1 MIRTALGEDP
11 ILAGM
16 MSTIEPSRALQAS
29 LRAAGIDFDYP
40 EAVMAEVE
48 AWQRAPGIDDP
59 SLDDR
64 TALPFVTVDG
74 PGTRDLDQALFVEQ
88 RGDGFQ
94 VQYAIAD
101 AAHFVRPGSA
111 LLDESLRRGASY
123 YLPGEA
129 VPMLPRALSE
139 GLISLGPGVD
149 RRAMVFDMQLDAD
162 GHCTDTRIVRARIR
176 SRQQLSFDEVE
187 AVVSGR
193 PQSRVGDP
201 AVVASLQAMRG
212 VGQRLATAAEAR
224 GVVPY
229 HRSEVRVHMT
239 AGVDAQLTA
248 VELARSFVE
257 ADNAQL
263 SLLCNSEGARILR
276 DHAER
281 VDAGAQAQPIYR
293 VHPPPDDDSLAQLEA
308 SIAAAARAHGLDESW
323 RWDRS
328 RESLAEFIRRLPA
341 DRAHGRLVEALS
353 RQAIMIN
360 VRSTYS
366 SEPGPHHGVGSEVYA
381 RFSAPMR
388 EVVGVY
394 LHKEMW
400 ELLTGQGDEPG
411 RDRTLRQRV
420 IEAANRSRALQGEL
434 GRAADQLVID
444 ALFGRDH
451 AQPVAARP
459 AHGGTLMGM
468 RRGRAYVRLD
478 DPPLDVKVYV
488 DRLERGYGCD
498 EHGVVLTRAGQA
510 VARLGDAVAVRV
522 LDRVADGRWML
533 DFV

>member
-1 MIRTALGEDP
+1 MIRSPAVYNLAVPTDPSHAL
-11 ILAGM
+11 
-16 MSTIEPSRALQAS
+16 RAS
-29 LRAAGIDFDYP
+29 LREAGIDLDYP
-40 EAVMAEVE
+40 EAVMAEVA
-48 AWQRAPGIDDP
+48 AWQQAAGIDDS

-88 RGDGFQ
+88 TADGFT

-111 LLDESLRRGASY
+111 LLEESLRRGASY
-123 YLPGEA
+123 YLPDGA
-129 VPMLPRALSE
+129 VPMLPRPLSE
-139 GLISLGPGVD
+139 DLVSLGPAVD
-149 RRAMVFDMQLDAD
+149 RRAMVFDMRLDD
-162 GHCTDTRIVRARIR
+162 EGHCIDTQIVRARIH

-187 AVVSGR
+187 ALVSGR
-193 PQSRVGDP
+193 EQSRITDP
-201 AVVASLQAMRG
+201 QIAASLLAMRE
-212 VGQRLATAAEAR
+212 VGQRLAALAEAR

-229 HRSEVRVHMT
+229 HRSEVRVQLSPID
-239 AGVDAQLTA
+239 VRLTA
-248 VELARSFVE
+248 VEVARSFVE

-263 SLLCNSEGARILR
+263 SLLCNAEGARILR
-276 DHAER
+276 DH

-308 SIAAAARAHGLDESW
+308 SIAAAARAHGLDGPW

-341 DRAHGRLVEALS
+341 DDAHARLLAALS

-360 VRSTYS
+360 VRSTYAG
-366 SEPGPHHGVGSEVYA
+366 EPGPHHGVGSEVYA

-400 ELLTGQGDEPG
+400 ELLTGEGDEPG
-411 RDRTLRQRV
+411 RDEVLRERV
-420 IEAANRSRALQGEL
+420 IAAANRSRALQSEI

-444 ALFGRDH
+444 ALF
-451 AQPVAARP
+451 AQDLALPPASRP
-459 AHGGTLMGM
+459 AHRGTLMGM

-478 DPPLDVKVYV
+478 DPPLDVKVYI
-488 DRLERGYGCD
+488 DRLDNGYGCD
-498 EHGVVLTRAGQA
+498 RDGVVLNRGGRAI
-510 VARLGDAVAVRV
+510 ARLGDPVAVRV
-522 LDRVADGRWML
+522 VDRTGNGRWIL
-533 DFV
+533 DFAD